1 MNNVLIKN
9 SIKVCKLLE
18 HFYELDKVH
27 VYIENDIA
35 SFASHIYYL
44 YQKFRGNEK
53 TYCIDVKH
61 YVNYKRKYSNFAKY
75 NICLSCEQSDRNDIV
90 IDKSEIFSK
99 HLIKIIL
106 KLNHFSDMDDKTR
119 ENTLNDWYFVE
130 DNIFQRRFDNYK
142 KAHKCNS

>member
-27 VYIENDIA
+27 VYIERDKDIA
-35 SFASHIYYL
+35 SFAYNLFAMYNE
-44 YQKFRGNEK
+44 FRGK
-53 TYCIDVKH
+53 QKMFCIDAQH
-61 YVNYKRKYSNFAKY
+61 YVTYKKRYSDKAKY
-75 NICLSCEQSDRNDIV
+75 NICLMCEQAEKNDIV

-106 KLNHFSDMDDKTR
+106 KLNHFSDMDDETR
-119 ENTLNDWYFVE
+119 GNTLDEWHFVRE
-130 DNIFQRRFDNYK
+130 NIFQRRFDNYK
-142 KAHKCNS
+142 RAHL